1 MENNNKSYKKFAV
14 WQDAHALARKIYAVT
29 SQFPKD
35 ELYGITSQIRR
46 SSLSVACNLVEGS
59 GRQGQKELRH
69 FTSIALG
76 SLLETE
82 YLLEFSKDVR
92 YLSENEYYE
101 IEHLRSRL
109 GARLWNFYKAL

>member
-1 MENNNKSYKKFAV
+1 MMENNKSYKKFAV
-14 WQDAHALARKIYAVT
+14 WQDAHALARRIYTVT
-29 SQFPKD
+29 SKFPK
-35 ELYGITSQIRR
+35 EEMYGMTSQLRR

-59 GRQGQKELRH
+59 GRQGQKELKQ
-69 FTSIALG
+69 FTNIALG

-82 YLLEFSKDVR
+82 YLLEFSKEIG

-101 IEHLRSRL
+101 IEQLRGRL